1 MRVGIIGLGLMG
13 GSFALALKKLYKNR
27 GEKLEIV
34 GIDHNDQHCLEA
46 LELKIADRITDDI
59 NDLLD
64 LDLIILTIPVD
75 GILKVIPEL
84 KNISEQ
90 TTVIDFGSTKEL
102 IVNSIPKEIRANFV
116 AAHPMTGTEKFGPTA
131 ADRKLYRGKVV
142 VLCDTEDND
151 PQHLKLAK
159 NIFRELGMKIFY
171 MGAKEHDR
179 HAAYISHMPHA
190 VSFSLANAVMSQQNP
205 RSILA
210 MAGGGFKDMSRI
222 AKSSPNMWID
232 VFKQNKDNLLDAI
245 DSINSELAKFQE
257 LVENEKWEELNSW
270 ILNANKLHDIL

>member
-1 MRVGIIGLGLMG
+1 MKVGIIGLGLMG
-13 GSFALALKKLYKNR
+13 GSFALALKKLYKNK

-64 LDLIILTIPVD
+64 LDLIILTIPVNAM
-75 GILKVIPEL
+75 LKVIPQL
-84 KNISEQ
+84 KDISEH
-90 TTVIDFGSTKEL
+90 TTIIDFGSTKEL
-102 IVNSIPKEIRANFV
+102 IIKAIPKEIRANFV

-151 PQHLKLAK
+151 PKHLKLAK
-159 NIFRELGMKIFY
+159 NLFRELGMKIFY

-179 HAAYISHMPHA
+179 NAAYISHMPHA
-190 VSFSLANAVMSQQNP
+190 VSFSLANAVMAQQNP
-205 RSILA
+205 KSILA

-222 AKSSPNMWID
+222 AKSSPNMWLD
-232 VFKQNKDNLLDAI
+232 VFKQNKENLLDAVA
-245 DSINSELAKFQE
+245 SINSELAKFQE
-257 LVENEKWEELNSW
+257 LVENEEWEELRSW

>member
-1 MRVGIIGLGLMG
+1 MKVGIIGLGLMG
-13 GSFALALKKLYKNR
+13 GSFALALKKLYKNK

-34 GIDHNDQHCLEA
+34 GIDHNDQHCIEA

-64 LDLIILTIPVD
+64 LDLIVLTVPVNAMLKIIL
-75 GILKVIPEL
+75 EL
-84 KNISEQ
+84 KDISEH

-102 IVNSIPKEIRANFV
+102 IIKAIPKEIRANFV

-142 VLCDTEDND
+142 VLCDTEEND
-151 PQHLKLAK
+151 PKHLKLAK
-159 NIFRELGMKIFY
+159 NLFRELGMKIFY

-190 VSFSLANAVMSQQNP
+190 VSFSLANAVMAQQNP
-205 RSILA
+205 QSILA

-232 VFKQNKDNLLDAI
+232 VFKQNKDNLLDAV
-245 DSINSELAKFQE
+245 DSINNELSKFQE
-257 LVENEKWEELNSW
+257 LVKNENWEELRNW

>member
-1 MRVGIIGLGLMG
+1 MKVGIIGLGLMG
-13 GSFALALKKLYKNR
+13 GSFALALKKLYKNK

-64 LDLIILTIPVD
+64 LDLIILTIPVNAM
-75 GILKVIPEL
+75 LKVIPQL
-84 KNISEQ
+84 KDISEH

-102 IVNSIPKEIRANFV
+102 IIKAIPKEIRANFV

-151 PQHLKLAK
+151 PKHLKLAK
-159 NIFRELGMKIFY
+159 NLFRELGMKIFY

-179 HAAYISHMPHA
+179 NAAYISHMPHA
-190 VSFSLANAVMSQQNP
+190 VSFSLANAVMAQQNP
-205 RSILA
+205 KSILA

-222 AKSSPNMWID
+222 AKSSPNMWLD
-232 VFKQNKDNLLDAI
+232 VFKQNKENLLDAVA
-245 DSINSELAKFQE
+245 SINSELAKFQE
-257 LVENEKWEELNSW
+257 LVENEEWEELRSW

>member
-13 GSFALALKKLYKNR
+13 GSFALALKKRYKQKD
-27 GEKLEIV
+27 EKLEIV

-59 NDLLD
+59 HDLFD
-64 LDLIILTIPVD
+64 LDLIILTIPVN
-75 GILKVIPEL
+75 GMIKAIQEL
-84 KNISEQ
+84 KDVSEH
-90 TTVIDFGSTKEL
+90 TTIIDFGSTKEL
-102 IVNSIPKEIRANFV
+102 IVKSIPKEIRANFV

-151 PQHLKLAK
+151 KQHLKLAK

-190 VSFSLANAVMSQQNP
+190 VSFSLANAVMAQQNP
-205 RSILA
+205 QSILA

-232 VFKQNKDNLLDAI
+232 VFKQNKENLLDALN
-245 DSINSELAKFQE
+245 STNSELAKFQE
-257 LVENEKWEELNSW
+257 LVENEHWEELKNW